1 LTKRLKRFRLR
12 NLKRL
17 LLIQVRG
24 NFRIIKGMILV
35 KDSLN
40 QIKRKKQEDM
50 CKKLDNIW
58 KILDPKVIIDVSLY
72 YYL

>member
-1 LTKRLKRFRLR
+1 
-12 NLKRL
+12 
-17 LLIQVRG
+17 
-24 NFRIIKGMILV
+24 MILV